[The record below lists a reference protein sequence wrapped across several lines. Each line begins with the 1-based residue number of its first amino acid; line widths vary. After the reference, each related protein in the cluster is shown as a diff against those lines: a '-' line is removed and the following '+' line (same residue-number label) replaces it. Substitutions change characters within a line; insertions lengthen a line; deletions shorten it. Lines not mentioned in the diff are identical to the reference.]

1 MAVLLEN
8 PLLFGNFSLIIAT
21 DLPLSILSTINA
33 ACRLRNKPFYAAA
46 TFGMYGF
53 IFADLIYHE
62 FIIERE
68 KSNIPTKIGRETPTR
83 TIKSTSSSRSSD
95 GRVTEIVT
103 KSEIYTPILLANT
116 SPLPEFFY
124 ASRRRRFNVTPLL
137 SCMRAL
143 WDFQAMTKL
152 PFPTTNSRSDLEIF
166 TTLATNKHKELQ
178 LPAETLRSDL
188 LRSFLQNLGCELSP
202 VCAFLGG
209 QLAQDAIN
217 VIGKKE
223 QPIQNMIIFDGDEM
237 KGPVYPLH
245 SDLTLGTNG
254 VVPGEVPVA
263 DLGSTGE
270 MPMADSGSITS
281 DSTAPGAA
289 SILQPSNDQAAMDVT
304 T

>member
-1 MAVLLEN
+1 MTILLEN
-8 PLLFGNFSLIIAT
+8 PLRFGNFDLIIAT
-21 DLPLSILSTINA
+21 DLPLSVLSTINA

-68 KSNIPTKIGRETPTR
+68 KSNIPTKLGPESPTR
-83 TIKSTSSSRSSD
+83 AIKSTSSSRSSD

-103 KSEIYTPILLANT
+103 KSETYTPILLANT
-116 SPLPEFFY
+116 SPLPPFFL
-124 ASRRRRFNVTPLL
+124 ASRRRKFNVTPLL

-152 PFPTTNSRSDLEIF
+152 PFPTTNSRSDLEVF
-166 TTLATNKHKELQ
+166 TTLATDKHKELQ
-178 LPAETLRSDL
+178 LPAETLRSDI

-209 QLAQDAIN
+209 QLAQDVIN

-223 QPIQNMIIFDGDEM
+223 QPIQNMVIFDGEEM
-237 KGPVYPLH
+237 KGPVYALH
-245 SDLTLGTNG
+245 SDLTMGTNG
-254 VVPGEVPVA
+254 MAV
-263 DLGSTGE
+263 GE
-270 MPMADSGSITS
+270 MPMTDLEASGSGQAT
-281 DSTAPGAA
+281 TASVP
-289 SILQPSNDQAAMDVT
+289 QPSSTGASMDLT